1 MRLTCWSYIAAPD
14 WLARER
20 ARPTLLIFTHKH
32 IDRDW
37 NVIHGM
43 ASGYKYGTGLW
54 HTRLKA
60 KMPKSSR
67 DGIEHQ
73 APTTALQPPQK
84 RIGNTI
90 FLRCPKRRDCGKN
103 IQHFCSWLLK
113 KDFVDFNNDL
123 SCGIICT
130 KSLESGDVFPTP
142 RKKS

>member
-1 MRLTCWSYIAAPD
+1 MGCCEERGCWTGPRTHSVRLTCWSYIAAPD

-60 KMPKSSR
+60 KMPKR
-67 DGIEHQ
+67 WNR
-73 APTTALQPPQK
+73 APGTNNGTTALQK
-84 RIGNTI
+84 SIGNTI
-90 FLRCPKRRDCGKN
+90 FLRSPKRRDCEKN

-113 KDFVDFNNDL
+113 KILWTLTMIFLVVLFAQNL
-123 SCGIICT
+123 
-130 KSLESGDVFPTP
+130 
-142 RKKS
+142 

>member
-1 MRLTCWSYIAAPD
+1 MGCCEERGCWTGLRTHSVRLTCWSYIAAPD

-60 KMPKSSR
+60 KMPKR
-67 DGIEHQ
+67 WNR
-73 APTTALQPPQK
+73 APGT
-84 RIGNTI
+84 NN
-90 FLRCPKRRDCGKN
+90 GK
-103 IQHFCSWLLK
+103 H
-113 KDFVDFNNDL
+113 
-123 SCGIICT
+123 
-130 KSLESGDVFPTP
+130 SLETMAMTIMQV
-142 RKKS
+142 KSSKTLKAKDKP